1 MDEVRD
7 QVCNIV
13 VWLRTRSPR
22 SNLLRL
28 ASSNATLST
37 PVNPA
42 NKTRNLCIFL
52 QKITTIRIQTR
63 RTDSARRQRFCNRC
77 KKIYVYIKPPLDSK
91 IVFYNRRHAAQ
102 QGNTKVRKR
111 EEGIP
116 PKFLRTFSTNRK
128 GVARVT
134 STPRENETIFAK
146 KPF

>member
-52 QKITTIRIQTR
+52 QKTTTIRIQTR

-77 KKIYVYIKPPLDSK
+77 KKNIYMYKTPVGFENRVPQSSTCRATRKHERTKEGRRNTAKISPYFLYKSK
-91 IVFYNRRHAAQ
+91 RCCASNI
-102 QGNTKVRKR
+102 NTSRK
-111 EEGIP
+111 
-116 PKFLRTFSTNRK
+116 
-128 GVARVT
+128 
-134 STPRENETIFAK
+134 
-146 KPF
+146 

>member
-52 QKITTIRIQTR
+52 QKTTTIRIQTR
-63 RTDSARRQRFCNRC
+63 RTDSARRQRFCNCC
-77 KKIYVYIKPPLDSK
+77 KKNIKPPLDST
-91 IVFYNRRHAAQ
+91 IVDMPRNKETR
-102 QGNTKVRKR
+102 KERKR

-116 PKFLRTFSTNRK
+116 PKFLRTFFTNRK